1 MNIYSFA
8 FCLIIVIVALCL
20 GRKKE
25 VHNNYYFGDDW
36 NVFKNNG

>member
-1 MNIYSFA
+1 MMNIYSFA
-8 FCLIIVIVALCL
+8 FCL